1 MKLSNSLLKQNTIL
15 GGALICI
22 AFLSVVFQFTSCEN
36 FLKAT
41 QIKSEIEEAIEIAN
55 SSPVTYYVIADNNSG
70 TVTPTQLRLKKK
82 EKFDVMFIPADGWQF
97 VCWEVLDRITNE
109 PVTDSI
115 KFNEPEKL
123 ETKGSVLE
131 AKENLV
137 IHPKCRLVP
146 KVSSITP
153 IFESYGC
160 NQDTTIVVKFNKPM
174 DPATFGDFSCVT
186 ITCSEM
192 PLYTSTLKN
201 AYFQKPVFSPDKTE
215 LLIPTV
221 KGKFILPESSTK
233 SLLDINLDIDLSAVK
248 DMDGNSIS
256 ENISYTY
263 RINKNKDGDA
273 PRVMK
278 LNLFKP
284 IMNKSDETGEYTP
297 LSDIPISEFSNSNNY
312 DENTYVQNHV
322 GSKIY
327 FDTTVIDD
335 DSGFMQLTIEETLKA
350 TVDAASASLPSKI
363 SKPYKSSSFKDNE
376 LLGASYE
383 FQSEY
388 DGLIKLD
395 FIFVDYANNETRLTR
410 YVVKDTT
417 LAAAQVINPDSVDF
431 YAKSGQTMNNTQGNS
446 QTNGFYVQLRDDTVQ
461 AITEHTPVNGMIT
474 DTLDFSKSYDIFY
487 FGSTN
492 QRKSIVT
499 YDIKYGYSESS
510 IDIPATKVSDTIF
523 TITRN
528 ASKDCYLKMTA
539 WDDVGN
545 SNSIL
550 RIIPRQVSIV
560 SMVKSPEGTTNTYY
574 TFSISN
580 EDALSSLASQY
591 SAQKSTFVVLYKFK
605 PKNSSTISDY
615 YCATIDKSLAT
626 FIIPDSTKFYL
637 KTSQFADDTL
647 TPDGTYYFYVLP
659 VFKYGRDIWFTGA
672 VSTEAYVFHHNDGTG
687 SSSPGYASF
696 GDFTVT
702 EVAKE
707 QNTGVHE
714 YSVTK
719 NWTQTSGWTYGI
731 CYNETGKTDY
741 KYADLNFSVP
751 SGHNYKLC
759 IYAKNNTTGTIQ
771 LGSVTKTIDATYDN
785 IPPVIIPSYD
795 VSTDYD
801 VLQCAPNQILLG
813 PGFYPQDIG
822 GAGLPEEEE
831 DYEYFSYYILKKETT
846 GAVQSIANTI
856 TLDDLEDLDPEWGY
870 VHNKCINLP
879 FEKFIEHAY
888 TIVFNLEDNNENSSL
903 HSFTIYN
910 KTNNEIPVPDKY
922 NGFLYFSKSSN
933 SNPKNTMTYAFGY
946 YYDNDGLWKKIRGT
960 SDTFPNSPTNYYSSL
975 TDKFVKF
982 TEFDGQNYIYSM
994 TCFYSSD
1001 YLNKLTSASPYT
1013 CNSKGVVPGYGNNI
1027 QIFYDAPYFVHT
1039 MKYPKSKVSELE
1051 TKARNVFWSNNVT
1064 LDEALAY
1071 VWATKGIEIDCEY
1084 VSKPF
1089 DGELKSST
1097 YTIKNPYDSLYA
1109 YAAVVHFADGT
1120 TMMSDIKNKE

>member
-1 MKLSNSLLKQNTIL
+1 ML
-15 GGALICI
+15 
-22 AFLSVVFQFTSCEN
+22 TSCEN

-82 EKFDVMFIPADGWQF
+82 ETFDVMFIPADGYQF
-97 VCWEVLDRITNE
+97 VCWEVLDRTTNE

-192 PLYTSTLKN
+192 PLYTSTLEN
-201 AYFQKPVFSPDKTE
+201 AYFQKPDFSPDNTE

-233 SLLDINLDIDLSAVK
+233 SLLDINLDIDLSEVK

-256 ENISYTY
+256 ENVSYTY

-284 IMNKSDETGEYTP
+284 IMNKSDETGEYTL
-297 LSDIPISEFSNSNNY
+297 LSDKPISEFSNSDNY

-350 TVDAASASLPSKI
+350 TVDAASASLPSKV
-363 SKPYKSSSFKDNE
+363 SKPYKSSSFKDNS
-376 LLGASYE
+376 LLEASYE

-417 LAAAQVINPDSVDF
+417 LAAAQVINPQSIPLNRE
-431 YAKSGQTMNNTQGNS
+431 SGETAPDGSETNS
-446 QTNGFYVQLRDDTVQ
+446 GFYFKLSEDTLQ
-461 AITEHTPVNGMIT
+461 AIEAHTPTDDGMLT
-474 DTLDFSKSYDIFY
+474 DTLDFSGCNDVFY
-487 FGSTN
+487 FSKN
-492 QRKSIVT
+492 SAYSKKSIVK
-499 YDIKYGYSESS
+499 YDIEYGYSASS
-510 IDIPATKVSDTIF
+510 IKTSAVKVSDKIF
-523 TITRN
+523 EITRDVT
-528 ASKDCYLKMTA
+528 KDCYLKMTA

-545 SNSIL
+545 TNSII

-560 SMVKSPEGTTNTYY
+560 DKVEHSGTNPYL

-580 EDALSSLASQY
+580 DDALSALATQY
-591 SAQKSTFVVLYKFK
+591 SAQQVTYVVFFKFK
-605 PKNSSTISDY
+605 PKGSNSVSDTVRY
-615 YCATIDKSLAT
+615 ATMLRSLVPFAL
-626 FIIPDSTKFYL
+626 PDNNDKFYL
-637 KTSQFADDTL
+637 KTSKFSDETL
-647 TPDGTYYFYVLP
+647 TPDGVYYFYVIPL
-659 VFKYGRDIWFTGA
+659 FIYGRDMYFTGA
-672 VSTEAYVFHHNDGTG
+672 VSTVPYVYEHNDTTG
-687 SSSPGYASF
+687 SSSTQSPTF
-696 GDFTVT
+696 GDFT
-702 EVAKE
+702 AKLIARKPG
-707 QNTGVHE
+707 TGVHE
-714 YSVTK
+714 YTVEKT
-719 NWTQTSGWTYGI
+719 WTQTSGWTYGVQY
-731 CYNETGKTDY
+731 CEADTQNY
-741 KYADLNFSVP
+741 KYANLDFEVP
-751 SGHNYKLC
+751 SCKTYDVKL
-759 IYAKNNTTGTIQ
+759 YAQNNTTGAIKIN
-771 LGSVTKTIDATYDN
+771 GSYTKRITPTYDN
-785 IPPVIIPSYD
+785 IPPVIITSRSTGVEYD
-795 VSTDYD
+795 D
-801 VLQCAPNQILLG
+801 LHCAPNQILLG
-813 PGFYPQDIG
+813 QGFYPQDIG
-822 GAGLPEEEE
+822 TAGLPEEDEG
-831 DYEYFSYYILKKETT
+831 YEYFSYYILKKDTDGT
-846 GAVQSIANTI
+846 VSTITNTI
-856 TLDDLEDLDPEWGY
+856 TWDDLDGLDPEWGL

-879 FEKFIEHAY
+879 FEKFVDGAY

-910 KTNNEIPVPDKY
+910 KTNNEIPVPDKK
-922 NGFLYFSKSSN
+922 GSSIYFHNSESSN
-933 SNPKNTMTYAFGY
+933 HKNTMKYAYGY
-946 YYDNDGLWKKIRGT
+946 YYNDGLWMKINGLN
-960 SDTFPNSPTNYYSSL
+960 DTFPNTPTPSYSQL

-982 TEFDGQNYIYSM
+982 TEFDSNNYIYSL

-1001 YLNKLTSASPYT
+1001 YLNKLSSGASYT

-1039 MKYPKSKVSELE
+1039 MKYPKSKVSELV
-1051 TKARNVFWSNNVT
+1051 TKASNVARYNNKT
-1064 LDEALAY
+1064 YDEALAY

-1084 VSKPF
+1084 VSKTA

-1097 YTIKNPYDSLYA
+1097 YTIKNPYDSSYA

-1120 TMMSDIKNKE
+1120 TMMSDVKY